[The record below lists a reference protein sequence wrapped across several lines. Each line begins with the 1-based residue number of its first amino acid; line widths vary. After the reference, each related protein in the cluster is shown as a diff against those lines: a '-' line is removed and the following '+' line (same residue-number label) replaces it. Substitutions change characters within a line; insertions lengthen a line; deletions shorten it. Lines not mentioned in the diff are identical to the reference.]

1 MISGLQ
7 LQQWWRTRVMP
18 ELSLSEWEY
27 LIPLLRRQQMLARF
41 AWRCNLDAMPI
52 PAYAKRHIQNAV
64 RLVDKQRAQVEMEA
78 AMLHRAIASTRQLVF
93 LKGAA
98 YSLLQHCHA
107 SQGRMY
113 SDIDL
118 LVVFSDIKSV
128 EQDLCLQGFIPDEI
142 DPYDDLY
149 YRRWA
154 HEIPPLRHI
163 ERGTVLDVHHQL
175 LPPISGRAPDLTPFW
190 QSIRQTP
197 QGHWVL
203 GPAAMYLHSTIHLFC
218 NEEIKHGWRDLT
230 DLALLAEEF
239 DSPEFWQELITLAQ
253 TSGFAPEL
261 WFSLDQLQRSGML
274 QLPEA
279 AHTWWQSYQPSL
291 LARTLWRATYTRILS
306 PNRPS
311 WLWTTLL
318 AIRGHWQKMPLPI
331 LLKHTAMKG
340 YRAIVSA
347 LFGPQFLIKDKD
359 QPHQS

>member
-1 MISGLQ
+1 MIDQHQ
-7 LQQWWRTRVMP
+7 LHQWWRARAIP
-18 ELSLSEWEY
+18 ELSLEQWGY
-27 LIPLLRRQQMLARF
+27 LIPLLRQRQMLARF
-41 AWRCNLDAMPI
+41 ATRFDLLSKPL
-52 PAYAKRHIQNAV
+52 PEYAKRHITNAC
-64 RLVDKQRAQVEMEA
+64 RIADKQLGQVTYEA
-78 AMLHRAIASTRQLVF
+78 EYIQSILGSERKIVY

-98 YSLLQHCHA
+98 YSLAGPIQAGL
-107 SQGRMY
+107 GRTY

-118 LVVFSDIKSV
+118 LITKDDLADVEFS
-128 EQDLCLQGFIPDEI
+128 LLLHGFIGEELE
-142 DPYDDLY
+142 PYDDQY

-154 HEIPPLRHI
+154 HEIPPLKHA

-261 WFSLDQLQRSGML
+261 WFSLDQLQQSGMV

-291 LARTLWRATYTRILS
+291 LARTLWRATYARILS

-331 LLKHTAMKG
+331 LLKHTAMKA
-340 YRAIVSA
+340 YRSIVSA
-347 LFGPQFLIKDKD
+347 LFGPQFFIKDKD